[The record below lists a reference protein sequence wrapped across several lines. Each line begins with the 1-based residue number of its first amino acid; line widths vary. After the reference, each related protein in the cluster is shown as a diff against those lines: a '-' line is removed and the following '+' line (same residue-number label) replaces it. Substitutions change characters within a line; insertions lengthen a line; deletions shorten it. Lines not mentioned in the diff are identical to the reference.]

1 MLNVIVFACG
11 AALMALEI
19 VAARV
24 LAPALGNSIFVWGSV
39 ISIVMIAL
47 SLGYWLGGQLAD
59 KRHASRALAPLIAG
73 AGVLTV
79 IVPVIAA
86 AVLPMAADMGPRIG
100 SLVASALIF
109 FLPALLIATVSPL
122 GVRLAASRGL
132 THIGRSAGGL
142 YAISTGGSI
151 VGTLA
156 TSFWLIP
163 LLSLEPLI
171 VGIGFVL
178 FASALLA
185 LMLPRLYPEEPL
197 PETTDST
204 VAAPSDADVDV
215 EAVAADV
222 ATPAPRRPLAHPA
235 LRPAS
240 LALALVVLGGVLG
253 GAVLADV
260 ASAPAS
266 DVAGERV
273 LHREDSQ
280 YHRIT
285 VTQAD
290 NIRHLRFDASNQ
302 TAIDMADGYRSEIS
316 YPNYADLAL
325 AVNPDAKRVLILGLG
340 GGAIP
345 KRWWRDYPD
354 MQIDTVE
361 IDPAVVRVAKEYFD
375 LPDDPRLRVFTQDAR
390 RFVQTST
397 DSYDVIF
404 VDAYYA
410 DSLPFHLTTNEF
422 FGEVKQRLAPG
433 GVVAYNA
440 IGSVTGE
447 RSKMFRGMHKTV
459 SANWENVWVFPIGIA
474 DSGLTELGRNIIVLA
489 SDADVSDDELVR
501 RVESSVDGRVKLAEY
516 PSFAADLYTNTIVAD
531 DVPLLTDAFA
541 PVDSLIKVN

>member
-132 THIGRSAGGL
+132 RHIGRSAGGL

-185 LMLPRLYPEEPL
+185 LMLPRLYPEEPAA
-197 PETTDST
+197 ETTDSP
-204 VAAPSDADVDV
+204 VATSSDVEATV

-375 LPDDPRLRVFTQDAR
+375 LPDDPRLHVFTQDAR

-531 DVPLLTDAFA
+531 DVPLLTDAYA

>member
-79 IVPVIAA
+79 IVPVIAS

-171 VGIGFVL
+171 VGIGFTL
-178 FASALLA
+178 FASALMALA
-185 LMLPRLYPEEPL
+185 LPRLYPEEPNKTESTA
-197 PETTDST
+197 ETTGAPTDPAQPASPPQPSRRT
-204 VAAPSDADVDV
+204 RSVRGAAPL
-215 EAVAADV
+215 AV
-222 ATPAPRRPLAHPA
+222 
-235 LRPAS
+235 
-240 LALALVVLGGVLG
+240 ALVVLGGVLG

-260 ASAPAS
+260 ASAPAT
-266 DVAGERV
+266 DIAGERV

-290 NIRHLRFDASNQ
+290 NVRHLRFDASNQ
-302 TAIDMADGYRSEIS
+302 TALDMADGYRSVIR

-325 AVNPDAKRVLILGLG
+325 AVNPEAKRVLILGLG
-340 GGAIP
+340 GGALP

-361 IDPAVVRVAKEYFD
+361 IDPAVVRISKEYFD

-390 RFVQTST
+390 RYVQTST
-397 DSYDVIF
+397 DTYDVIF

-422 FGEVKQRLAPG
+422 FVEVKQRLAPG
-433 GVVAYNA
+433 GVVAYNL
-440 IGSVTGE
+440 IGSVTGR
-447 RSKMFRGMHKTV
+447 RSELFRGMHKTV
-459 SANWENVWVFPIGIA
+459 SANWKNVWVFPIGIGS
-474 DSGLTELGRNIIVLA
+474 SGLTELGRNIIVLA
-489 SDADVSDDELVR
+489 SDAKVGDDELVR
-501 RVESSVDGRVKLAEY
+501 RIQSNVDGRVKLAEY
-516 PSFAADLYTNTIVAD
+516 PSFAEDLYTNTIVAD
-531 DVPLLTDAFA
+531 DVPLLTDTYA

>member
-79 IVPVIAA
+79 IVPVIAS

-171 VGIGFVL
+171 VGIGFTL
-178 FASALLA
+178 FASALMALA
-185 LMLPRLYPEEPL
+185 LPRLYPEKSDNKTESTA
-197 PETTDST
+197 ETTGAPTDPAQPASPPQPSRRART
-204 VAAPSDADVDV
+204 VRGAAPL
-215 EAVAADV
+215 AV
-222 ATPAPRRPLAHPA
+222 
-235 LRPAS
+235 
-240 LALALVVLGGVLG
+240 ALVVLGGVLG

-266 DVAGERV
+266 DVAGERI

-290 NIRHLRFDASNQ
+290 NVRHLRFDASNQ
-302 TAIDMADGYRSEIS
+302 TALDMVDGYRSVIR

-325 AVNPDAKRVLILGLG
+325 AVNPEAKRVLILGLG
-340 GGAIP
+340 GGALP

-361 IDPAVVRVAKEYFD
+361 IDPAVVRISKEYFD

-390 RFVQTST
+390 RYVQTST
-397 DSYDVIF
+397 DTYDVIF

-422 FGEVKQRLAPG
+422 FVEVKQRLAPG
-433 GVVAYNA
+433 GVVAYNL
-440 IGSVTGE
+440 IGSVTGR
-447 RSKMFRGMHKTV
+447 RSELFRGMHKTV
-459 SANWENVWVFPIGIA
+459 SANWKNVWVFPIGMGS
-474 DSGLTELGRNIIVLA
+474 SGLTELGRNIIVLA
-489 SDADVSDDELVR
+489 SDAKVGDDELVR
-501 RVESSVDGRVKLAEY
+501 RIQSNVDGRVKLAEY
-516 PSFAADLYTNTIVAD
+516 PSFAEDLYTNTIVAD
-531 DVPLLTDAFA
+531 DVPLLTDTYA